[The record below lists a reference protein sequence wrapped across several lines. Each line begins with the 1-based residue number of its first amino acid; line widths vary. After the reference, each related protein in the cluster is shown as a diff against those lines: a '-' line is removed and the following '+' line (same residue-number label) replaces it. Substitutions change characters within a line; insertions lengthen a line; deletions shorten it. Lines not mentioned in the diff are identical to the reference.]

1 MVADHSNP
9 AAAPKTGLCIGVLP
23 CSIDGAYDDP
33 PWSSPTQWD
42 GSSWSEGR
50 VELVGGQGL
59 DGRGPLDPRRTNT
72 DIGGHAMQEPDADGH
87 VAGVRHRSATPVVAD
102 YHFDYPVSH
111 AMEVR

>member
-9 AAAPKTGLCIGVLP
+9 AAAPKTGLCIGVSP

-33 PWSSPTQWD
+33 PWSSPTAM
-42 GSSWSEGR
+42 GR
-50 VELVGGQGL
+50 VELVGGQGRA
-59 DGRGPLDPRRTNT
+59 GRRAGLGRPRTLDPRRTNT